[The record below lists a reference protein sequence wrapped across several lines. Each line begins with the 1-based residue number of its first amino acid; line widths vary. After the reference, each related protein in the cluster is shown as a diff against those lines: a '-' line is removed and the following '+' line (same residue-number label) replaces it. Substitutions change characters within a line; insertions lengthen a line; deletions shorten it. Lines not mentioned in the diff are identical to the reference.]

1 MIELNAVAAGTELD
15 AARDAGREGAAAG
28 WCAWSADDGAL
39 TFSLVARPAVG
50 MQAFHALPFV
60 AAMGMMDA
68 LAGAGDVPGLG
79 LAGKV
84 GIQWPSDVVCGA
96 PAFET
101 QLASVAVNGG
111 AGAAGMFAVVTVRIV
126 CAELTGLGVNEAE
139 GALVERLTGAVL
151 ARIDSWAVA
160 ANTPQGKMGPLAP
173 VLAEYFD
180 MVPLLGHQAAA
191 ISPNGLPLAVGVF
204 AGLDIWGRATLKTEA
219 GEQEFPPEAVKIR
232 GI

>member
-1 MIELNAVAAGTELD
+1 MIELSCVAAGGELD

-28 WCAWSADDGAL
+28 WCAWSAGDEAL
-39 TFSLVARPAVG
+39 AFSLVVRPAVG

-68 LAGAGDVPGLG
+68 LAGAGGGQGLG

-84 GIQWPSDVVCGA
+84 GIQWPSDIVCGA
-96 PAFET
+96 PEFET
-101 QLASVAVNGG
+101 LLANVAVNGG
-111 AGAAGMFAVVTVRIV
+111 AGAAGMFAAVTVEVQRG
-126 CAELTGLGVNEAE
+126 ELAGLGVELADDV
-139 GALVERLTGAVL
+139 LVEQLAAAVL
-151 ARIDSWAVA
+151 VRVDSWAVA
-160 ANTPQGKMGPLAP
+160 AATPQGKMGPLAP

-191 ISPNGLPLAVGVF
+191 VSPNGLPLAVGVF

-232 GI
+232 RV